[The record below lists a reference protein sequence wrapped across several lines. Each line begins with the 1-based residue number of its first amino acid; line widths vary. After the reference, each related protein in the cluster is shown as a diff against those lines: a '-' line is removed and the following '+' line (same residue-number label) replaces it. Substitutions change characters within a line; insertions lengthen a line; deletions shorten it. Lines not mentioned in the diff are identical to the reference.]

1 MEKIEICDVFALV
14 VESGIEAFPAGA
26 EVVRRN
32 PVPIVVGVHE
42 KTRGDLLMPGKAV
55 SLFGPPPG
63 LVERR
68 QQHGGE
74 DRDDC
79 NNDKKFD

>member
-1 MEKIEICDVFALV
+1 
-14 VESGIEAFPAGA
+14 
-26 EVVRRN
+26 
-32 PVPIVVGVHE
+32 
-42 KTRGDLLMPGKAV
+42 MPGKAV

>member
-1 MEKIEICDVFALV
+1 MEKIEICDVLALV
-14 VESGIEAFPAGA
+14 VKVGIDAFPA
-26 EVVRRN
+26 
-32 PVPIVVGVHE
+32 
-42 KTRGDLLMPGKAV
+42 LLMPGKAV

-79 NNDKKFD
+79 NYHKEFNQSKCF